1 MMILQ
6 GLYALSLYVRPR
18 SCFGDTQTSFL
29 DPREIGLEQWSHGAA
44 LSRHLACAG
53 AGKLQ
58 IID

>member
-6 GLYALSLYVRPR
+6 GLYTLSLNVCPR

-29 DPREIGLEQWSHGAA
+29 DPTEVGLEQWSHGAA
-44 LSRHLACAG
+44 LSRHLAWAG
-53 AGKLQ
+53 SQEAQ